1 MSMIELLTNNH
12 LDKMLDLFD
21 GAEHKISIIS
31 PFLTLSMAEKL
42 CEVKEKKNL
51 TCTFITRIYLEDL
64 LAKANS
70 LDALELMLDKGITVY
85 AVKRLHTKL
94 YLFDDT
100 NAVMGSANFT
110 TSGLRRNIELSFLL
124 SSEPSVSDKLQEYF
138 DEMTAAVQQSG
149 EGTVTKKMLADIRKR
164 YTEAFAEKKRTD
176 STKRTYYTMY
186 GATLNKLDA
195 LKLSKPIGQREE
207 LAECANETDPVYDL
221 FKPLDR
227 AEQIKYPYTI
237 WLKFDGNGNDRIAG
251 GGAFP
256 MTSVEINGKNA
267 YLSNYPFKVHSVKDG
282 DEVYLAAI
290 STDSHGKNQPMIVG
304 RGHLAGFTEENQA
317 TEAMVQKY
325 SWMSRY
331 PWYCVITD
339 CEVLDTAVSNG
350 VPMDSVWDK
359 LGSDTYIA
367 SFGRNE
373 DIAAVARK
381 HHKKAHIRLSGNAKV
396 YIDKELDVLK
406 NKYGT
411 VEYRSE

>member
-1 MSMIELLTNNH
+1 MIELLTNNH

-21 GAEHKISIIS
+21 SAEHKINIIS

-70 LDALELMLDKGITVY
+70 LDALELMLDKGVAVY

-124 SSEPSVSDKLQEYF
+124 SDEPSVSDKLQEYF
-138 DEMTAAVQQSG
+138 GEMVTAVQQSG
-149 EGTVTKKMLADIRKR
+149 EGTVTKAMLENMRR
-164 YTEAFAEKKRTD
+164 CYTEAFAEKKRTD

-186 GATLNKLDA
+186 GATLNRLDA
-195 LKLSKPIGQREE
+195 LKLNKLNGQREE
-207 LAECANETDPVYDL
+207 LSECANENDPVYDL
-221 FKPLDR
+221 FKPLDKV
-227 AEQIKYPYTI
+227 EQIKYPYTI

-251 GGAFP
+251 DGVFP
-256 MTSVEINGKNA
+256 MTSVEVNGKTV
-267 YLSNYPFKVHSVKDG
+267 YLANYPFKVRSVRDG
-282 DEVYLAAI
+282 DVVYLAAI

-304 RGHLAGFTEENQA
+304 RGHLAGFTDENHV
-317 TEAMVQKY
+317 TDAMIRKY
-325 SWMSRY
+325 PWMVRY
-331 PWYCVITD
+331 PWYCVIAD

-350 VPMDSVWDK
+350 LPMDSVWDK
-359 LGSDTYIA
+359 LGSDTYVA

-381 HHKKAHIRLSGNAKV
+381 HHKKAHIRLSGNAKA
-396 YIDKELDVLK
+396 YIDKELDALK
-406 NKYGT
+406 SKYGT

>member
-1 MSMIELLTNNH
+1 MIELLTNNH
-12 LDKMLDLFD
+12 LDKILDLFD
-21 GAEHKISIIS
+21 SVENKVNIIS
-31 PFLTLSMAEKL
+31 PFLTMSMAEKL
-42 CEVKEKKNL
+42 CDVKGKKNL

-70 LDALELMLDKGITVY
+70 LDALELMVDKGITVY

-94 YLFDDT
+94 YLFDDA

-110 TSGLRRNIELSFLL
+110 TSGLKRNIELSLLL
-124 SSEPSVSDKLQEYF
+124 SKEPSVSDKLQDYF
-138 DEMTAAVQQSG
+138 EEMVAAIKQSG
-149 EGTVTKKMLADIRKR
+149 DGTVTKAMLEEIRKR
-164 YTEAFAEKKRTD
+164 YTLAFDSRKRAQPSD
-176 STKRTYYTMY
+176 KANYNRIMY
-186 GATLNKLDA
+186 GAILNDMDRRKLKDNPDA
-195 LKLSKPIGQREE
+195 E
-207 LAECANETDPVYDL
+207 LAECANETDPIYDL

-227 AEQIKYPYTI
+227 AEQIKYPFTI

-251 GGAFP
+251 DGAFP
-256 MTSVEINGKNA
+256 MTSVEINCKTA

-290 STDSHGKNQPMIVG
+290 STDSHGKNQPLIVG
-304 RGHLAGFTEENQA
+304 RGHLAGFIEENRV

-325 SWMSRY
+325 SWMTRY

-359 LGSDTYIA
+359 LGADTYIA

-381 HHKKAHIRLSGNAKV
+381 HHKKAHIRLSGNAKD

-411 VEYRSE
+411 VKYRSE

>member
-1 MSMIELLTNNH
+1 MIELLTDNH
-12 LDKMLDLFD
+12 LDKILDLFD
-21 GAEHKISIIS
+21 GVEREIAIAS
-31 PFLTLSMAEKL
+31 PFLTMSMAEKL

-51 TCTFITRIYLEDL
+51 VCTFITRMYLEDM

-100 NAVMGSANFT
+100 HAVMGSANFT
-110 TSGLRRNIELSFLL
+110 TSGLKRNIELSLLL
-124 SSEPSVSDKLQEYF
+124 SDETNLLGKLQDYF
-138 DEMTAAVQQSG
+138 RDMEVKIKQSDG
-149 EGTVTKKMLADIRKR
+149 GIVTKAMLTDARKR
-164 YTEAFAEKKRTD
+164 YAEAFAGKKRTD
-176 STKRTYYTMY
+176 STKRSNYTMY
-186 GATLNKLDA
+186 GATLNPLDE
-195 LKLSKPIGQREE
+195 LKLNSTNGQHEE
-207 LAECANETDPVYDL
+207 LAACAKESDPVFEL

-227 AEQIKYPYTI
+227 AEQVKYPYTI

-251 GGAFP
+251 DGVFP
-256 MTSVEINGKNA
+256 MVLIEQNGKER
-267 YLSNYPFKVHSVKDG
+267 YLANYPFKVHSVKDG

-304 RGHLAGFTEENQA
+304 RGHLAGFTDENQV
-317 TEAMVQKY
+317 TDAMIHKY
-325 SWMSRY
+325 PWMVRY

-350 VPMDSVWDK
+350 LPMDSVWYK
-359 LGSDTYIA
+359 LGSDTYVA

-381 HHKKAHIRLSGNAKV
+381 HHKKAHIRLSGNAKN

-406 NKYGT
+406 QQYGT